1 MTDILQKASKQVF
14 PAAFET
20 LDWLKKLC
28 TLATENGGTSLSWET
43 PCGDLI
49 HQAEYEVDSIEVDTY
64 GHGRMRIAVGS
75 VDKPNEKRLKSGFA
89 PNFVHSLDAC
99 LLKAAFKQWD
109 KPLVTIHDCIAVMPN
124 DMDDAQ
130 ERIRR
135 SMIHICQGDYFSR
148 LTEGLGI
155 TREQIELLA
164 QGAED
169 LISVLKADKMFN

>member
-28 TLATENGGTSLSWET
+28 TLAIENGATSLSWET

-64 GHGRMRIAVGS
+64 GHGRMRIAVGA
-75 VDKPNEKRLKSGFA
+75 VNKPNTNKLKSGFA
-89 PNFVHSLDAC
+89 PNFVHSFDAS
-99 LLKAAFKQWD
+99 LLKTAFQQWN
-109 KPLVTIHDCIAVMPN
+109 KPLVTIHDCIAVLPN

-135 SMIHICQGDYFSR
+135 AMIHVCQGDSLETLADNLKINSNQCKR
-148 LTEGLGI
+148 LT
-155 TREQIELLA
+155 
-164 QGAED
+164 QGAGE
-169 LISVLKADKMFN
+169 LKVIISADKMFN